1 MAYDMKY
8 GRVTVDGDSVDALA
22 VDTDKAKAFNESEE
36 PVFIIR
42 AQDALAVPA
51 IARYQSLAIEA
62 ELPMEFINAL
72 NEVIANFAEW
82 QTDNAEVVK
91 KPD

>member
-8 GRVTVDGDSVDALA
+8 GTVTVDGDGTDA
-22 VDTDKAKAFNESEE
+22 DPEKAKAFNESGE

-62 ELPMEFINAL
+62 ELPMEFINSL
-72 NEVIANFAEW
+72 NEVIATFAEW
-82 QTDNAEVVK
+82 QTDNAEAVK